1 MSAQA
6 ATEFLEKVA
15 NDDALRETLLS
26 QGGDRKHKVTAMV
39 NAGRERGFQFTADEV
54 TGVLKARAGTDAAL
68 GERELAAVTGGS
80 LRTILG
86 RVWAWMGGPTNGDG
100 DGGGSNA
107 VAGVRG

>member
-1 MSAQA
+1 MLVHLAERIKQI
-6 ATEFLEKVA
+6 
-15 NDDALRETLLS
+15 ALFRGLHS
-26 QGGDRKHKVTAMV
+26 
-39 NAGRERGFQFTADEV
+39 GRRPQIEN
-54 TGVLKARAGTDAAL
+54 GVLARPEGCSLIRRRQEALAVDCRAGTDAAL